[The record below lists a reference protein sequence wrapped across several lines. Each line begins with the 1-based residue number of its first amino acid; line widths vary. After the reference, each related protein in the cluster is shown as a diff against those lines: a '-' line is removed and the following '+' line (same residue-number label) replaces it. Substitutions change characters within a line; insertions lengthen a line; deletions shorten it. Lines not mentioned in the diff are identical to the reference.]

1 MSDRERADY
10 AARLLRFGLVFPFRM
25 SASSTQRFT
34 AASSFTEADCS
45 WGGLTKPERESTDGS
60 AVSRFVGDGN
70 GRQITTLFF
79 ARATG
84 QESWMLTNA
93 TELVLLFQQT
103 SFSARQGLPEFELR
117 KAHCMSR
124 RFTFRNQAFNNCDQV
139 LRRFAGAY
147 MSICD
152 G

>member
-1 MSDRERADY
+1 MSERADD
-10 AARLLRFGLVFPFRM
+10 AARLLRFVLVFPFRM

-45 WGGLTKPERESTDGS
+45 WGGLTKPEMESTEGS
-60 AVSRFVGDGN
+60 AVSRFVGEGN

-84 QESWMLTNA
+84 QKSWMLTSG

-103 SFSARQGLPEFELR
+103 SSSARQVCQKLESR
-117 KAHCMSR
+117 KAHRMSR

-147 MSICD
+147 MGICD